1 MGYTLVKNLGGEH
14 TLHAASFQVWSHGDD
29 NEEGEGNEHAEDD
42 KDEDHEHDEDAGL
55 EGLESQH
62 RFTMLESADI
72 LLPLF
77 LVLSVVNG
85 LKNYSTMLEI
95 LLSETIHHAG
105 LSRADRSLVED
116 LFSDGSLSLLIS
128 TATLAWGVNLPVH
141 AVIIKGTKVY
151 DPKEG
156 AWVELSGQDVLQML
170 GRAGRPQFDTFGEG
184 IIITKGEELQFY
196 LSLVNAQ
203 LPIESQLLWSS
214 GKGGSSRLVDA
225 LNAEIVL
232 GNVRNR
238 EEAVDWLGYTYLYV
252 RMLKDPG
259 LYGVGKD
266 YLEPS
271 DPTLRLKRSDI
282 IHTSATLLDKA
293 SLIRYN
299 RVTGT
304 LHPTELGRIASHFYI
319 TYPNMLTYTRVLKK
333 EMGVLELCRVFAG
346 SEEFREIPVR
356 EEEKGEIWKLLE

>member
-1 MGYTLVKNLGGEH
+1 
-14 TLHAASFQVWSHGDD
+14 
-29 NEEGEGNEHAEDD
+29 
-42 KDEDHEHDEDAGL
+42 
-55 EGLESQH
+55 
-62 RFTMLESADI
+62 
-72 LLPLF
+72 
-77 LVLSVVNG
+77 
-85 LKNYSTMLEI
+85 EI
-95 LLSETIHHAG
+95 LLSESQSISDPTLKDLLPFGIAIHHAG

-356 EEEKGEIWKLLE
+356 EEEKGEIGKLLERVPVPAKEGVEEREAKISVLLQAYISGLKLDGFALVADMIFIQQSAGR

>member
-1 MGYTLVKNLGGEH
+1 
-14 TLHAASFQVWSHGDD
+14 
-29 NEEGEGNEHAEDD
+29 
-42 KDEDHEHDEDAGL
+42 
-55 EGLESQH
+55 
-62 RFTMLESADI
+62 
-72 LLPLF
+72 
-77 LVLSVVNG
+77 
-85 LKNYSTMLEI
+85 EI
-95 LLSETIHHAG
+95 LLSESQSISDPTLKDLLPFGIAIHHAG
-105 LSRADRSLVED
+105 LSCADRSLVED

-128 TATLAWGVNLPVH
+128 TATLAWEVNLPAH

-151 DPKEG
+151 DPKKG
-156 AWVELSGQDVLQML
+156 TWVELSGQDVLQML

-282 IHTSATLLDKA
+282 IYTSATLLDKA

-319 TYPNMLTYTRVLKK
+319 TYPNMLTYTWVLKK

-346 SEEFREIPVR
+346 SEEFREIPIR
-356 EEEKGEIWKLLE
+356 EEEKGEIGKLLERVPVPAKEGVEEREAKISVLLQAYISGLKLDGFALVADMIFIQQSAGR

>member
-1 MGYTLVKNLGGEH
+1 
-14 TLHAASFQVWSHGDD
+14 
-29 NEEGEGNEHAEDD
+29 
-42 KDEDHEHDEDAGL
+42 
-55 EGLESQH
+55 
-62 RFTMLESADI
+62 
-72 LLPLF
+72 
-77 LVLSVVNG
+77 
-85 LKNYSTMLEI
+85 EI
-95 LLSETIHHAG
+95 LLSESQSISDPTLKDLLPFGIAIHHAG

-151 DPKEG
+151 DPKKG
-156 AWVELSGQDVLQML
+156 AWVELSGQDVLQMP

-299 RVTGT
+299 LVTGT

-356 EEEKGEIWKLLE
+356 EEEKGEIWKLLERVPVPAKEGVEEREAKISVLLQAYISGLKLDGFALVADMIFIQQSAGR